1 MVDIPD
7 TELDDEGKK
16 EKRKQRL
23 LKSNYDARMRMKA
36 EKRAEKERIV
46 SQGIIRVLPFRMSA
60 LTLYRPFQAE
70 EKRKDE
76 EAREADPI
84 AWANKLRQD
93 HLVSPRPVHIR
104 HTSTDVIL
112 L

>member
-7 TELDDEGKK
+7 AELDDEGKK

-46 SQGIIRVLPFRMSA
+46 SRGIIRVLPFRM
-60 LTLYRPFQAE
+60 
-70 EKRKDE
+70 
-76 EAREADPI
+76 
-84 AWANKLRQD
+84 
-93 HLVSPRPVHIR
+93 
-104 HTSTDVIL
+104 
-112 L
+112 